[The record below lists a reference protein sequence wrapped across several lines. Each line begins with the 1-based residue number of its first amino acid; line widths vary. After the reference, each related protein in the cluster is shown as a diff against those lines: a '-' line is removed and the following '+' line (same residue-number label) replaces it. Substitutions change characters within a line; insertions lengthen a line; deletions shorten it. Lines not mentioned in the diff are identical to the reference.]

1 MKLSRNISKPM
12 GTTLLL
18 ALLVALWPATSSNS
32 QGQSSSS
39 SVAKTVTLD
48 RAQKVIA
55 AALKKAKEID
65 VAMNIAVLD
74 AGGHLKA
81 FVRMDEAF
89 LGSIDISINKAYTA
103 RAFNTESKNL
113 AAAAQPGGPL
123 FGLHSTNGGRIVLF
137 GGGIPLRNGSG
148 KVVGSIGVSGG
159 SVAQDE
165 QVAEAGVAAF

>member
-1 MKLSRNISKPM
+1 MKLSRNTSSAM
-12 GTTLLL
+12 GRTLLL
-18 ALLVALWPATSSNS
+18 ALLVAFWPAASSNS

-39 SVAKTVTLD
+39 SVSKTVTLE

-55 AALKKAKEID
+55 AALKKSKEID

-81 FVRMDEAF
+81 FVRMDDAF

-113 AAAAQPGGPL
+113 AGAAQPGGPL
-123 FGLHSTNGGRIVLF
+123 FGLHNTNGGRIVLF
-137 GGGIPLRNGSG
+137 GGGIPLRNESG

-159 SVAQDE
+159 SVTQDE
-165 QVAEAGVAAF
+165 QVAQVGVAAF